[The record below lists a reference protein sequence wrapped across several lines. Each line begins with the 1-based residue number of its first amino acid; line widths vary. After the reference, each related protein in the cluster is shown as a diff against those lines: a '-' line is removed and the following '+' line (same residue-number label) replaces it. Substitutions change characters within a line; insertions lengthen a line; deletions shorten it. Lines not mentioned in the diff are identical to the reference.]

1 MKLFFHQLAGS
12 CRLYLSAKLRMLIA
26 VILCMCISCNNIQNK
41 TKPAAFNAGIKSIV
55 CKNGIYY
62 NNDKLLT
69 GYLFSLYPGGDTAFS
84 KQIINGKENGWS
96 KRWYAN
102 DQLAEERYFENA
114 EKEGNGIGYW
124 SNGEKKFSYHYHKDM
139 FEGLQQQ
146 WFSNG
151 KICAGANFKNGR
163 EEGLQQVWDSTGKL
177 LINYVAS
184 NERNY
189 GNIGKKNCRSVWK
202 NDSFTVAR

>member
-1 MKLFFHQLAGS
+1 MKLLFHQLAF
-12 CRLYLSAKLRMLIA
+12 LRVCVAVML
-26 VILCMCISCNNIQNK
+26 CTCISCSSIQNNMK
-41 TKPAAFNAGIKSIV
+41 LPAFNSGIKSIV

-69 GYLFSLYPGGDTAFS
+69 GYLFNLYPGGDTAFS

-96 KRWYAN
+96 KRWYSN
-102 DQLAEERYFENA
+102 NQLAEEKYFENA
-114 EKEGNGIGYW
+114 EKEGNSIGYW
-124 SNGEKKFSYHYHKDM
+124 SNGEKKFSYNYRNDM

-151 KICAGANFKNGR
+151 KTYAKANFKNGR
-163 EEGLQQVWDSTGKL
+163 EEGLQQVWDSAGKL

-184 NERNY
+184 NGRNY

>member
-1 MKLFFHQLAGS
+1 MKLFFQQLACA
-12 CRLYLSAKLRMLIA
+12 CRLYLCTILRMRVA
-26 VILCMCISCNNIQNK
+26 VILCICISCNSIQNNIK
-41 TKPAAFNAGIKSIV
+41 LPAFNADIKSIF

-62 NNDKLLT
+62 NNNKLLT

-114 EKEGNGIGYW
+114 EKEENGIGYW
-124 SNGEKKFSYHYHKDM
+124 GNGKKKFSYNYHKDM

-151 KICAGANFKNGR
+151 QIYAEANFKNGR
-163 EEGLQQVWDSTGKL
+163 EEGLQQVWDSAGKL

-184 NERNY
+184 NGRNY